1 MGRERG
7 KSTCRRGRCRQVSPK
22 TRRQNLCRV
31 GPTPWGRTRR
41 AWRPVSL
48 SFRLDGKVALV
59 TGASRGLGAGIADAL
74 QEAGA
79 TVAGT
84 SREPRSAAQ
93 VAKRLGSVPVV
104 MDVTDVASVRAGVDR
119 VASELERLDILIN
132 NAGLNI
138 PQGVFDVD
146 EASWDAVLDTN
157 LKGTFF
163 AAQAAAR
170 QMVASGEGGRII
182 NIASQAGVVGIEERS
197 AYGASK
203 GGAILLTKVL
213 AIELAQHGIT
223 VNAVAPTFIATELT
237 RGTLEN
243 SAWRERILSS
253 IPLGRVGEAEDVA
266 AAAVYLASP
275 AAAMVTGH
283 TLLVDGG
290 WTAW

>member
-1 MGRERG
+1 M
-7 KSTCRRGRCRQVSPK
+7 
-22 TRRQNLCRV
+22 
-31 GPTPWGRTRR
+31 
-41 AWRPVSL
+41 SL

-59 TGASRGLGAGIADAL
+59 TGASRGLGAGIAAAL
-74 QEAGA
+74 KEAGA

-84 SREPRSAAQ
+84 SREQESAAQ
-93 VAKRLGSVPVV
+93 IAKRLGSIPVV
-104 MDVTDVASVRAGVDR
+104 MDVAHVASVRAGVDS
-119 VASELERLDILIN
+119 VVSEFGHLDILVN

-170 QMVASGEGGRII
+170 CMVTSGEGGRII

-203 GGAILLTKVL
+203 GGAVLLTKVL
-213 AIELAQHGIT
+213 AIELAQHGVT

-243 SAWRERILSS
+243 PAWRERVLSR
-253 IPLGRVGEAEDVA
+253 IPLGRIGESEDVA
-266 AAAVYLASP
+266 AATVYLASP

-290 WTAW
+290 WTAR

>member
-1 MGRERG
+1 M
-7 KSTCRRGRCRQVSPK
+7 
-22 TRRQNLCRV
+22 
-31 GPTPWGRTRR
+31 
-41 AWRPVSL
+41 SL
-48 SFRLDGKVALV
+48 TFRLDGKVALV
-59 TGASRGLGAGIADAL
+59 TGASRGLGAGIAAAL
-74 QEAGA
+74 KEAGA
-79 TVAGT
+79 TVVGT
-84 SREPRSAAQ
+84 SRKQGSAEQ
-93 VAKRLGSVPVV
+93 VAERLDSVPVA
-104 MDVTDVASVRAGVDR
+104 MDVSDVASVRAGVDR
-119 VASELERLDILIN
+119 VASELGRLDVLVN

-170 QMVASGEGGRII
+170 HMAGRGEGGRII
-182 NIASQAGVVGIEERS
+182 NVASQAGVVGIEERS

-203 GGAILLTKVL
+203 GGTVLLTKVL

-237 RGTLEN
+237 RATLEDP
-243 SAWRERILSS
+243 AWRERILSR
-253 IPLGRVGEAEDVA
+253 IPLGRVGEVEDVA
-266 AAAVYLASP
+266 AATVYLASP

>member
-1 MGRERG
+1 M
-7 KSTCRRGRCRQVSPK
+7 
-22 TRRQNLCRV
+22 
-31 GPTPWGRTRR
+31 
-41 AWRPVSL
+41 PVSL

-59 TGASRGLGAGIADAL
+59 TGASRGLGAGIATGL
-74 QEAGA
+74 LEAGA
-79 TVAGT
+79 TVIGT
-84 SREPRSAAQ
+84 SRNSDSATQ
-93 VAKRLGSVPVV
+93 VAKQLGSVPVV
-104 MDVTDVASVRAGVDR
+104 MDITDVASVRAGVDR
-119 VASELERLDILIN
+119 VASELGRLDILVN

-170 QMVASGEGGRII
+170 CMVTSGEGGRII

-203 GGAILLTKVL
+203 GGAVLLTKVL

-243 SAWRERILSS
+243 PTWRERVLSR
-253 IPLGRVGEAEDVA
+253 IPLGRIGESEDVA
-266 AAAVYLASP
+266 AATVYLASP

-290 WTAW
+290 WTAL

>member
-1 MGRERG
+1 
-7 KSTCRRGRCRQVSPK
+7 
-22 TRRQNLCRV
+22 
-31 GPTPWGRTRR
+31 
-41 AWRPVSL
+41 VSL

-74 QEAGA
+74 KEAGA
-79 TVAGT
+79 KVVGT
-84 SREPRSAAQ
+84 SREQDSAEQ

-104 MDVTDVASVRAGVDR
+104 MDVADVGSVRAGVDR
-119 VASELERLDILIN
+119 VASELGRLDILVN

-146 EASWDAVLDTN
+146 EASWNAVVDTN

-170 QMVASGEGGRII
+170 RMVAEGGRII

-203 GGAILLTKVL
+203 GGVTILTKVL
-213 AIELAQHGIT
+213 AIELARHGIT
-223 VNAVAPTFIATELT
+223 VNAVAPTFVATELT
-237 RGTLEN
+237 RTTLEDP
-243 SAWRERILSS
+243 AWRERVLSR
-253 IPLGRVGEAEDVA
+253 IPLGRVGEPEDVA
-266 AAAVYLASP
+266 AATVYLASP

>member
-1 MGRERG
+1 M
-7 KSTCRRGRCRQVSPK
+7 
-22 TRRQNLCRV
+22 
-31 GPTPWGRTRR
+31 
-41 AWRPVSL
+41 PVSL

-59 TGASRGLGAGIADAL
+59 TGASRGLGAGIATGL
-74 QEAGA
+74 LEAGA
-79 TVAGT
+79 TVIGT
-84 SREPRSAAQ
+84 SRNPDSATQ
-93 VAKRLGSVPVV
+93 VAKQLGSVPVV
-104 MDVTDVASVRAGVDR
+104 MDITDVASVRAGVDR
-119 VASELERLDILIN
+119 VASELGRLDILVN

-163 AAQAAAR
+163 VAQAAAR
-170 QMVASGEGGRII
+170 CMVTSGEGGRII

-203 GGAILLTKVL
+203 GGAVLLTKVL

-243 SAWRERILSS
+243 PTWRERVLSR
-253 IPLGRVGEAEDVA
+253 IPLGRIGESEDVA
-266 AAAVYLASP
+266 AATVYLASP

-290 WTAW
+290 WTAL

>member
-1 MGRERG
+1 M
-7 KSTCRRGRCRQVSPK
+7 
-22 TRRQNLCRV
+22 
-31 GPTPWGRTRR
+31 
-41 AWRPVSL
+41 PVSL

-79 TVAGT
+79 TVVGT
-84 SREPRSAAQ
+84 SRNPDSATQ
-93 VAKRLGSVPVV
+93 VAKQLGSVPVV
-104 MDVTDVASVRAGVDR
+104 MDITDVASVRAGVDR
-119 VASELERLDILIN
+119 VASELGRLDILVN

-170 QMVASGEGGRII
+170 CMVTSGEGGRII

-203 GGAILLTKVL
+203 GGVVLLTKVL

-243 SAWRERILSS
+243 PAWRERVLSR
-253 IPLGRVGEAEDVA
+253 IPLGRIGETEDVA
-266 AAAVYLASP
+266 AATIYLASP
-275 AAAMVTGH
+275 AAALVTGH

>member
-1 MGRERG
+1 M
-7 KSTCRRGRCRQVSPK
+7 
-22 TRRQNLCRV
+22 
-31 GPTPWGRTRR
+31 
-41 AWRPVSL
+41 SL

-74 QEAGA
+74 KEAGA

-84 SREPRSAAQ
+84 SREQGSAEQ
-93 VAKRLGSVPVV
+93 VAERLDSVPIA
-104 MDVTDVASVRAGVDR
+104 MDVSDVASVRASVDH
-119 VASELERLDILIN
+119 VASELGRLDILVN

-138 PQGVFDVD
+138 PQGIFDVD
-146 EASWDAVLDTN
+146 EASWDAVVDTN

-163 AAQAAAR
+163 ATQAAAR
-170 QMVASGEGGRII
+170 HMADRGEGGRII
-182 NIASQAGVVGIEERS
+182 NVASQAGVVGIEERS

-203 GGAILLTKVL
+203 GGTVLLTKVL
-213 AIELAQHGIT
+213 AIELAEHGVT

-237 RGTLEN
+237 RATLEDP
-243 SAWRERILSS
+243 AWRERILSR
-253 IPLGRVGEAEDVA
+253 IPLGRVGEVEDVA
-266 AAAVYLASP
+266 AATVYLASP

>member
-1 MGRERG
+1 M
-7 KSTCRRGRCRQVSPK
+7 
-22 TRRQNLCRV
+22 
-31 GPTPWGRTRR
+31 
-41 AWRPVSL
+41 SL

-74 QEAGA
+74 KEAGA

-84 SREPRSAAQ
+84 SREQGSAEQ
-93 VAKRLGSVPVV
+93 VAERLDSVPVA
-104 MDVTDVASVRAGVDR
+104 MDVSDVASVRAGVDH
-119 VASELERLDILIN
+119 VASELGRLDILVN

-138 PQGVFDVD
+138 PQGIFDVD
-146 EASWDAVLDTN
+146 EASWDAVVDTN

-163 AAQAAAR
+163 ATQAAAR
-170 QMVASGEGGRII
+170 HMADRSEGGRII
-182 NIASQAGVVGIEERS
+182 NVASQAGVVGIEERS

-203 GGAILLTKVL
+203 GGTVLLTKVL
-213 AIELAQHGIT
+213 AIELAQHGIN

-237 RGTLEN
+237 RATLEN
-243 SAWRERILSS
+243 PAWRERILSR
-253 IPLGRVGEAEDVA
+253 IPLGRVGEVEDVA
-266 AAAVYLASP
+266 AATVYLASP

>member
-1 MGRERG
+1 M
-7 KSTCRRGRCRQVSPK
+7 
-22 TRRQNLCRV
+22 
-31 GPTPWGRTRR
+31 
-41 AWRPVSL
+41 SL

-59 TGASRGLGAGIADAL
+59 TGASRGLGAGIAYAL
-74 QEAGA
+74 KDAGA
-79 TVAGT
+79 TVVGT
-84 SREPRSAAQ
+84 SREQASANQ
-93 VAKRLGSVPVV
+93 VAELLGSVPVA
-104 MDVTDVASVRAGVDR
+104 MDVSDVGSVREGVDR
-119 VASELERLDILIN
+119 VASELGRLDILVN

-163 AAQAAAR
+163 CAQAAAR
-170 QMVASGEGGRII
+170 HMADGGEGGRII

-197 AYGASK
+197 AYGTSK
-203 GGAILLTKVL
+203 AGAILLTKVL
-213 AIELAQHGIT
+213 AIELAQYGIT
-223 VNAVAPTFIATELT
+223 ANAVAPTFIATELT
-237 RGTLEN
+237 RSTLEN
-243 SAWRERILSS
+243 PAWRERIISR

-266 AAAVYLASP
+266 AATVYLASP

>member
-1 MGRERG
+1 M
-7 KSTCRRGRCRQVSPK
+7 
-22 TRRQNLCRV
+22 
-31 GPTPWGRTRR
+31 
-41 AWRPVSL
+41 SL

-74 QEAGA
+74 KGAGA
-79 TVAGT
+79 IVAGT
-84 SREPRSAAQ
+84 SRGQDSANQ
-93 VAKRLGSVPVV
+93 VAKRLGSVPVT
-104 MDVTDVASVRAGVDR
+104 MDVSDVASVRDGVER
-119 VASELERLDILIN
+119 VVSELGRLDILVN

-163 AAQAAAR
+163 CAQAAAR
-170 QMVASGEGGRII
+170 HMADRGEGGRII
-182 NIASQAGVVGIEERS
+182 NVASQAGVVGIEERS
-197 AYGASK
+197 AYGTSK
-203 GGAILLTKVL
+203 AGAILLTKVL
-213 AIELAQHGIT
+213 AIELAQYGIT
-223 VNAVAPTFIATELT
+223 ANAVAPTFIATELT
-237 RGTLEN
+237 RTTLEN
-243 SAWRERILSS
+243 PAWRERIISR

-266 AAAVYLASP
+266 AATVYLASP

>member
-1 MGRERG
+1 M
-7 KSTCRRGRCRQVSPK
+7 
-22 TRRQNLCRV
+22 
-31 GPTPWGRTRR
+31 
-41 AWRPVSL
+41 PVSL

-59 TGASRGLGAGIADAL
+59 TGARRGLGAGIATGL
-74 QEAGA
+74 LEAGA
-79 TVAGT
+79 TVIGT
-84 SREPRSAAQ
+84 SRNPDSATQ
-93 VAKRLGSVPVV
+93 VAKQLGSVPVV
-104 MDVTDVASVRAGVDR
+104 MDITDVASVRAGVDR
-119 VASELERLDILIN
+119 VAAELGRLDILVN

-170 QMVASGEGGRII
+170 CMVTSGEGGRII

-203 GGAILLTKVL
+203 GGAVLLTKVL
-213 AIELAQHGIT
+213 AIELAQHRIT

-243 SAWRERILSS
+243 PAWRERVLSR
-253 IPLGRVGEAEDVA
+253 IPLGRIGESEDVA
-266 AAAVYLASP
+266 AATVYLASP